1 MSVNIIAKKLKI
13 NCDGYPKSDS
23 YKNQN
28 IRGVIKFKRL
38 VAANLNNLLVEKV
51 LIKI

>member
-1 MSVNIIAKKLKI
+1 MSVNTIAKKLKI
-13 NCDGYPKSDS
+13 ICVGYPKSDS

-28 IRGVIKFKRL
+28 IRGVIKFKML
-38 VAANLNNLLVEKV
+38 VAANLNNLLIEKA

>member
-13 NCDGYPKSDS
+13 NCDGFPKSDS

-28 IRGVIKFKRL
+28 IRGVIKLKML
-38 VAANLNNLLVEKV
+38 VAANLNKLTTTN
-51 LIKI
+51 